1 MAGNIAR
8 AMGPAPV
15 EREPGSGGRMHVVTT
30 LTDQVRSVI
39 EPVLDARAS
48 DFGAR
53 FRGASPA
60 WCGSVLRGWNPASGN
75 RRDAGSTPSRPTSSP
90 GSSRLR
96 TAIGISAAGHRDRRQ
111 TQTAGRFTASGK
123 TDGEVCL

>member
-1 MAGNIAR
+1 MAGNTAG

-15 EREPGSGGRMHVVTT
+15 AREPGSGGCMHVVTT
-30 LTDQVRSVI
+30 LTDQVCSVI
-39 EPVLDARAS
+39 ETAPDARAS
-48 DFGAR
+48 DSGAR
-53 FRGASPA
+53 FPGASPA

-75 RRDAGSTPSRPTSSP
+75 RRGAGSTPSRPTSSP

-96 TAIGISAAGHRDRRQ
+96 TAIEIPAAGHRDRRQ

-123 TDGEVCL
+123 TDGEVCP